1 MRAQKDITKVGLLVE
16 RNECASSVN
25 KKSNCQN
32 KTQEGFAES
41 TESLKH
47 IIVNS

>member
-1 MRAQKDITKVGLLVE
+1 MSALIVLTKKVTV
-16 RNECASSVN
+16 
-25 KKSNCQN
+25 